1 MIFYTLIAKAT
12 RIVIRSG
19 VWLTEVLCKLIV
31 TVYKRIQF
39 FKKKTAKKM
48 YKVEVDIT
56 LRRIIEIFGRI
67 GIWRNGEESAVRK
80 SSIRILYFLQYLSF
94 LIYLLIVAYQAYL
107 SADRSQFVFLV
118 EAIISGTVV
127 TVKLVYLLWRKDE
140 VLNLLYDPNVT
151 HCIEN
156 RDESLEVNQ
165 NINKIA
171 ILNKV
176 YCLIMILTFFISI
189 VAVLPTV
196 ARDEKLLPLFINF
209 NLKREFDVILYWM
222 TFIYISGGLA
232 LSVTYTLTML
242 FLWFIMFNYSIE
254 YKLLGRRLK
263 SLGTITSNTYP
274 QELIHLIRAHNNLF
288 E

>member
-1 MIFYTLIAKAT
+1 
-12 RIVIRSG
+12 
-19 VWLTEVLCKLIV
+19 
-31 TVYKRIQF
+31 
-39 FKKKTAKKM
+39 M

-94 LIYLLIVAYQAYL
+94 LIYILNAAYQAYL

-118 EAIISGTVV
+118 EVIIVVAIL
-127 TVKLVYLLWRKDE
+127 TVKLAYLLWRKDE
-140 VLNLLYDPNVT
+140 ILNLLYDPNVT

-165 NINKIA
+165 NINKIV
-171 ILNKV
+171 IFNKV
-176 YCLIMILTFFISI
+176 YFLIMILTFFIDII
-189 VAVLPTV
+189 VVLPTV
-196 ARDEKLLPLFINF
+196 TRDERLLPLFIEF
-209 NLKREFDVILYWM
+209 NLESEYDMILYWM
-222 TFIYISGGLA
+222 TFLLISVCLA
-232 LSVTYTLTML
+232 LSVIYTFIML
-242 FLWFIMFNYSIE
+242 FLWYILFNYSIE

-263 SLGTITSNTYP
+263 ALGTITSNTYQ